1 MSVFIDHKKTGILF
15 MWGKHAE
22 MTHNLTYYDQNSR
35 VKVFDGCSRA
45 GQ

>member
-1 MSVFIDHKKTGILF
+1 MSVFIDNKITGILF
-15 MWGKHAE
+15 KWDEHAE
-22 MTHNLTYYDQNSR
+22 ITHNLTYYDQNSW